1 MGQRSQIYFRINK
14 ANGGYYLVA
23 RYFQWNFG
31 TRMISRARGL
41 LEWLDA
47 NSDYP
52 YTLYDENW
60 DALKVV
66 RIIET
71 NFDYKDVCISR
82 DIIADCNDPDYG
94 WDLLFH
100 DDNNDG
106 KFMVDMIVDW
116 TKRDKKGDHPVTLK
130 YAFTD
135 SCNELLMDGEQYMS
149 WNCDREE
156 DDGSVTPWRDSKY
169 IKNEIKYTERNIKK
183 INKLATLMTQ
193 EEFKEYLNYDYS
205 KDMGTKRERV
215 S

>member
-14 ANGGYYLVA
+14 ETGGYYLVA
-23 RYFQWNFG
+23 RYFQWNYG

-41 LEWLDA
+41 LEWLDS

-52 YTLYDENW
+52 YALYDEKWN
-60 DALKVV
+60 ASKVI
-66 RIIET
+66 RIIDT

-106 KFMVDMIVDW
+106 KLMVDMVVDW
-116 TKRDKKGDHPVTLK
+116 ESKDKKGDRPIIFK

-135 SCNELLMDGEQYMS
+135 SSNELLMDAEQYMS
-149 WNCDREE
+149 WNGNDEE
-156 DDGSVTPWRDSKY
+156 DDGSVIPWRESKY
-169 IKNEIKYTERNIKK
+169 IKREVKYTERNIKK
-183 INKLATLMTQ
+183 IDKLAILMTQ
-193 EEFKEYLNYDYS
+193 EELNEYLTHDYS
-205 KDMGTKRERV
+205 KDMGTKKERV